1 MPIVAITGHT
11 AGIGKAM
18 SDYFKTKDYE
28 IMGFARSNGY
38 DISTESDRLR
48 IVDESKNADI
58 FVSNAYNFKT
68 DDTGQTLLLKA
79 MTQEWQYQ
87 SKLIVN
93 ISSIGGDFA
102 NNKVPYNINKGNQDS
117 HMKIT
122 SHTTTKLHTINL
134 KPFWVAT
141 EWVNARW
148 PDVARDSYNWPNI
161 GKLNID
167 QVMKVFDFAFT
178 NLDTMRITEISMYS
192 KFNS

>member
-1 MPIVAITGHT
+1 MPTVAITGHT

-28 IMGFARSNGY
+28 IIGFARSNGY

-122 SHTTTKLHTINL
+122 SHITTKLHTINL

-161 GKLNID
+161 GKLDID

>member
-1 MPIVAITGHT
+1 MPTVAITGHT

-18 SDYFKTKDYE
+18 SDYFKIKDYE
-28 IMGFARSNGY
+28 VIGFSRSNGY
-38 DISTESDRLR
+38 DVSTECDRLR

-68 DDTGQTLLLKA
+68 DDAGQTLLLKL

-93 ISSIGGDFA
+93 VSSIGGDFA
-102 NNKVPYNINKGNQDS
+102 SNNVRYNINKFNQDS

-148 PDVARDSYNWPNI
+148 PDIAKDSYNWPNI
-161 GKLNID
+161 GKLDID

-178 NLDTMRITEISMYS
+178 NLDTMRITEISMYP

>member
-11 AGIGKAM
+11 SGIGKAM
-18 SDYFKTKDYE
+18 SEYFTAKDYYV
-28 IMGFARSNGY
+28 IGFSRSNGY
-38 DISTESDRLR
+38 DISIEYDRLR
-48 IVDESKNADI
+48 IVEESKSADI
-58 FVSNAYNFKT
+58 FVNNAYNFKT
-68 DDTGQTLLLKA
+68 DDTGQTLLLKS
-79 MTQEWQYQ
+79 MTREWQDQ
-87 SKLIVN
+87 SKLIIN

-102 NNKVPYNINKGNQDS
+102 NNGVKYNVNKAHQDS

-141 EWVNARW
+141 DWVNAGW
-148 PDVARDSYNWPNI
+148 PDIAKGNYNWPNI
-161 GKLNID
+161 GKLDID

-178 NLDTMRITEISMYS
+178 NLDTMRITEISMYP